1 MNILIIH
8 VITDQDHVGKNE
20 CNSVRKKFG
29 GGWILAKIQMLM
41 RKFVQGKYVL
51 LIQMVISLV

>member
-1 MNILIIH
+1 MKILIKR
-8 VITDQDHVGKNE
+8 VITDQGHVSKNE
-20 CNSVRKKFG
+20 CNSVRKKLG